1 MPATKT
7 LEQRQAELRALL
19 ATLEGREE
27 LEALATRYYAVSGRI
42 RVEGTSLV
50 TYILVHERER
60 GLIAG

>member
-7 LEQRQAELRALL
+7 LDQRQKELQALL
-19 ATLEGREE
+19 GTLDGRKQ
-27 LEALATRYYAVSGRI
+27 LEALATRYSAASGRI

-50 TYILVHERER
+50 TYILVYERER

>member
-19 ATLEGREE
+19 ATLEGREK

-50 TYILVHERER
+50 TYIQVHERER
-60 GLIAG
+60 GLFAG